1 MASEHVEHIARA
13 FYEAEYPDEWE
24 NAPSALQQHFRG
36 LACLAIA
43 TLNRQIR
50 DHQTA
55 ASPTSGNLLLAIS

>member
-1 MASEHVEHIARA
+1 MASEQVEHVARA

-24 NAPSALQQHFRG
+24 KAPSVLRQHFRG

-50 DHQTA
+50 DHRTA
-55 ASPTSGNLLLAIS
+55 ASSISRNLLLAIS